1 MTSEIKI
8 AAVIVG
14 AGSGTRLGGNIPKQ
28 YQLIDH
34 ECSFEKCIRFFEN
47 YVKVSKV
54 LAVVSEKHQDLFRKK
69 CSFSANTEIVLGGSD
84 RMSSVKNA
92 LNKLSVDEPDFVLI
106 HDAARPFLNEELVD
120 TIISNLSSYEGV
132 IPVLKISD
140 TVKRLDG
147 PHVEKTVDRSL
158 YGRAQ
163 TPQGF
168 KFSSIFEAYKT
179 SKEINQ
185 TDDSGFLE
193 NIGSTVLHINGDEDL
208 FKITYE
214 KDMERAR
221 LMTATLSETR
231 VGIGYDVHQLGD
243 GTTLVL
249 CGIKIPFNKKLTGH
263 SDADVALHALTDAL
277 LGAIGMGDI
286 GDHFPPTDKKWSGE
300 PSSTFVE
307 FAVAAIKQ
315 KNAKIINADLTL
327 ICEKPKI
334 SPFKE
339 QMVRCVADLL
349 HLEPS
354 QVNVKATTTEGLGS
368 MGREEGIAANAIV
381 SIKIPTI

>member
-1 MTSEIKI
+1 MTSNIKI

-14 AGSGTRLGGNIPKQ
+14 AGSGTRFGGIIPKQ
-28 YQLIDH
+28 FQLIDH
-34 ECSFEKCIRFFEN
+34 ECSFEKCIRFFEDHF
-47 YVKVSKV
+47 KVSRV
-54 LAVVSEKHQDLFRKK
+54 VAVVSEKHEGLFKEK
-69 CSFSANTEIVLGGSD
+69 CTLSAKTEIVVGGID
-84 RMSSVKNA
+84 RVSSVKNA
-92 LNKLSVDEPDFVLI
+92 LDKLSVDEPDFVLI
-106 HDAARPFLNEELVD
+106 HDAARPFLKEEIVD

-132 IPVLKISD
+132 IPVLKIFD

-147 PHVEKTVDRSL
+147 PYVEKTVDRSL

-168 KFSSIFEAYKT
+168 KYSSIFKAYK
-179 SKEINQ
+179 KCKGRNQ
-185 TDDSGFLE
+185 TDDSGLLE
-193 NIGSTVLHINGDEDL
+193 TMGASILHVNGDEDL

-214 KDMERAR
+214 KDMEKAR
-221 LMTATLSETR
+221 FMTATSSETR

-243 GTTLVL
+243 GTSLVL
-249 CGIKIPFNKKLTGH
+249 CGIKIPFNKSLIGH

-286 GDHFPPTDKKWSGE
+286 GDHFPPTDEKWSGE
-300 PSSTFVE
+300 PSSTFVK
-307 FAVAAIKQ
+307 FALAAIKQ

-349 HLEPS
+349 HVEPS

-368 MGREEGIAANAIV
+368 MGRKEGIAANAIV
-381 SIKIPTI
+381 SIKIPTS

>member
-1 MTSEIKI
+1 MTFDIKI

-34 ECSFEKCIRFFEN
+34 ECSFAKCIKFFEDHP
-47 YVKVSKV
+47 KVSKTI
-54 LAVVSEKHQDLFRKK
+54 AVVSNEHQSLFREK
-69 CSFSANTEIVLGGSD
+69 CTLSSNTETVVGGAN
-84 RMSSVKNA
+84 RMSSVRNG
-92 LNKLSVDEPDFVLI
+92 LNKLSLDKPDFVII
-106 HDAARPFLNEELVD
+106 HDAARPFLKEALVD
-120 TIISNLSSYEGV
+120 TIISKLSSYEGV
-132 IPVLKISD
+132 IPILKISD

-147 PHVEKTVDRSL
+147 RHIQKTVDRSL

-168 KFSSIFEAYKT
+168 KFSSILAAYKT
-179 SKEINQ
+179 LKGSNQ
-185 TDDSGFLE
+185 TDDAEFLE
-193 NIGSTVLHINGDEDL
+193 IMGSTVLHIPGNEDL

-221 LMTATLSETR
+221 LMTKTSSETR
-231 VGIGYDVHQLGD
+231 VGIGYDVHQLVD
-243 GTTLVL
+243 GATLVL
-249 CGIKIPFNKKLTGH
+249 CGIKIPFNKSLVGH

-277 LGAIGMGDI
+277 LGAIGIGDI
-286 GDHFPPTDKKWSGE
+286 GDHFPPTEKEWSGIS
-300 PSSTFVE
+300 SSTFVE
-307 FAVAAIKQ
+307 FAVEAIKH

-339 QMVRCVADLL
+339 QMVKSVASLL
-349 HLEPS
+349 QVAPS

-368 MGREEGIAANAIV
+368 MGRKEGIAANAIV
-381 SIKIPTI
+381 SIEIPTS

>member
-1 MTSEIKI
+1 MTFDIKI

-34 ECSFEKCIRFFEN
+34 ECSFAKCIRFFEN
-47 YVKVSKV
+47 FPKVSKV
-54 LAVVSEKHQDLFRKK
+54 LAVVANKHESLFREK
-69 CSFSANTEIVLGGSD
+69 CIFSSTTEIVLGGAD
-84 RMSSVKNA
+84 RISSVKNA
-92 LNKLSVDEPDFVLI
+92 LVKLSADEPDFVII
-106 HDAARPFLNEELVD
+106 HDAARPFLKEELVD
-120 TIISNLSSYEGV
+120 TIISKLSSYEGV

-168 KFSSIFEAYKT
+168 KFSSIFKAYKT
-179 SKEINQ
+179 CKERNQ

-193 NIGSTVLHINGDEDL
+193 NMGLTVLHVSGNEDL

-214 KDMERAR
+214 KDMEKAR
-221 LMTATLSETR
+221 LMTATLSKTR
-231 VGIGYDVHQLGD
+231 VGIGYDVHQLGE
-243 GTTLVL
+243 GAGLVL
-249 CGIKIPFNKKLTGH
+249 CGIQIPFNKSLIGH

-286 GDHFPPTDKKWSGE
+286 GDHFPPTKEEWSGKS
-300 PSSTFVE
+300 SSTFIE
-307 FAVAAIKQ
+307 FAVDAIKQ

-339 QMVRCVADLL
+339 QMVRRVADLL
-349 HLEPS
+349 QVEPC

-368 MGREEGIAANAIV
+368 MGRKEGIAANAIV
-381 SIKIPTI
+381 SIEIPFS

>member
-1 MTSEIKI
+1 
-8 AAVIVG
+8 
-14 AGSGTRLGGNIPKQ
+14 
-28 YQLIDH
+28 
-34 ECSFEKCIRFFEN
+34 
-47 YVKVSKV
+47 
-54 LAVVSEKHQDLFRKK
+54 
-69 CSFSANTEIVLGGSD
+69 
-84 RMSSVKNA
+84 MSSVKNA

-249 CGIKIPFNKKLTGH
+249 CGIKIPFNKTLIGH

-349 HLEPS
+349 HVEPS

-381 SIKIPTI
+381 SIKIPTS